1 MKTILLKCV
10 LLSTVILIFLTTEL
24 YAQGNFVYTNNGGTV
39 SGFKT
44 AINGSLSEIAG
55 SPFQTGEPGRVFGK
69 DIKVSQSG
77 NLLFVSNDN
86 TTTGP
91 TISVFSINSNTGFL
105 TPVAGSPFQSGTGP
119 VDGLLFGLTPGGKFL
134 FAANVSSGKVA
145 VFSIASDGA
154 LTAVTGSPFS
164 ASNVGINSI
173 EVSPDGRFL
182 FVAFRFSN
190 HIAVLSIAANGSLSH
205 VSGSPFSTG
214 TDREISSI
222 DLNCTGNLLFA
233 ASLSSEIAVFNIGS
247 NGSLSHV
254 SGSPFSVDSGGF
266 GNQTILHNQRNN
278 MLYVTNDGAAQISIF
293 EVSPTGGLSFG
304 PLSSFFMGDENN
316 EDRRPRDAEFNQA
329 GTLLYVLSADDTIL
343 DFDIAARGSLILV
356 NGSPFTVGQGS
367 ASMLAAAPPNNC
379 SAAPNFDLRI
389 QDDGNRREIDN
400 RKAGE
405 ICLTGLFSEHSTF
418 DECYAAIRL

>member
-10 LLSTVILIFLTTEL
+10 LLSTAILIFLTTDL

-44 AINGSLSEIAG
+44 AINGSLSRNRG
-55 SPFQTGEPGRVFGK
+55 SPFQTGEPGLVFGK

-77 NLLFVSNDN
+77 NLLFVSN
-86 TTTGP
+86 TTSP
-91 TISVFSINSNTGFL
+91 TINVFSIDSNTGFL

-119 VDGLLFGLTPGGKFL
+119 FDGLLFGLTPGGKFL

-145 VFSIASDGA
+145 VFSIASDGG
-154 LTAVTGSPFS
+154 LTAVSGSPFS
-164 ASNVGINSI
+164 ASNVGISSI
-173 EVSPDGRFL
+173 EVSPNGRFL
-182 FVAFRFSN
+182 FVAFRFTE
-190 HIAVLSIAANGSLSH
+190 HISVLSIAADGSLSH

-214 TDREISSI
+214 TGREISSL

-233 ASLSSEIAVFNIGS
+233 ASLTSEIAVFNIGS

-266 GNQTILHNQRNN
+266 GNPMILYNQRNN
-278 MLYVTNDGAAQISIF
+278 MLYVTNDGAARISIF
-293 EVSPTGGLSFG
+293 EVGPTGGLSFE

-316 EDRRPRDAEFNQA
+316 EDRTPRDAEFNQA
-329 GTLLYVLSADDTIL
+329 GTLLYVLSADDTL
-343 DFDIAARGSLILV
+343 LVFDIAARGSLMLV

-367 ASMLAAAPPNNC
+367 ASMLAAAPPHNC

-389 QDDGNRREIDN
+389 QDDGRQEHDKQHFRL
-400 RKAGE
+400 R
-405 ICLTGLFSEHSTF
+405 LTR
-418 DECYAAIRL
+418 DR

>member
-1 MKTILLKCV
+1 MKTILLRCV
-10 LLSTVILIFLTTEL
+10 LLSTAILIFLTTDL

-55 SPFQTGEPGRVFGK
+55 SPFQMGEPGLVFGK

-77 NLLFVSNDN
+77 NLLFVSN
-86 TTTGP
+86 TTAP
-91 TISVFSINSNTGFL
+91 TISVFSIDSNTGFL
-105 TPVAGSPFQSGTGP
+105 TPVAGSPFQTGTGP

-145 VFSIASDGA
+145 VFSIASDGV
-154 LTAVTGSPFS
+154 LTA
-164 ASNVGINSI
+164 
-173 EVSPDGRFL
+173 
-182 FVAFRFSN
+182 
-190 HIAVLSIAANGSLSH
+190 
-205 VSGSPFSTG
+205 
-214 TDREISSI
+214 
-222 DLNCTGNLLFA
+222 
-233 ASLSSEIAVFNIGS
+233 
-247 NGSLSHV
+247 V

-266 GNQTILHNQRNN
+266 GNQTILYNQRNN
-278 MLYVTNDGAAQISIF
+278 MLYVTNAGAAQISIF
-293 EVSPTGGLSFG
+293 EVGPTGGLSFE

-343 DFDIAARGSLILV
+343 VFDIAARGSLMLV

-389 QDDGNRREIDN
+389 QDDHR
-400 RKAGE
+400 
-405 ICLTGLFSEHSTF
+405 
-418 DECYAAIRL
+418 